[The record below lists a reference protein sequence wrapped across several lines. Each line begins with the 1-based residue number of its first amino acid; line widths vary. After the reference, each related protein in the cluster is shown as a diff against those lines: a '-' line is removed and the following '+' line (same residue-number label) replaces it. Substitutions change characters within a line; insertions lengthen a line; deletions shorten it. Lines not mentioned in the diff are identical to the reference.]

1 MNTMVEPDVPKL
13 LELARQG
20 DDEQMGPLL
29 ELYRNYLAVLATTQI
44 SDRLRR
50 RLSPSDVVQETMLA
64 AYRDFGQFRGTTEHE
79 FLAWLRKVLIHTIQ
93 RAVDVHLRAKRR
105 DARREVSIEQLGGQ
119 LDRSAANFLYAV
131 VDSGPSPSA
140 AARQREA
147 SVALADQ
154 LAKLPSHYREVIV
167 LRNLQ
172 GLSFDDV
179 AQRMNRSSGAVRMLW
194 LRAIDKFKRVYEQQ
208 E

>member
-1 MNTMVEPDVPKL
+1 MVEPDVPRL

-20 DDEQMGPLL
+20 EVEQIGLLL

-64 AYRDFGQFRGTTEHE
+64 AYRDFGQFRGKTAHE
-79 FLAWLRKVLIHTIQ
+79 FLAWLRRVLIHTIQ

-119 LDRSAANFLYAV
+119 LDRSAANFLHAF
-131 VDSGPSPSA
+131 VDGGPSPSA
-140 AARQREA
+140 AARQRES

-154 LAKLPSHYREVIV
+154 LAKLPSHYRDVIV

-172 GLSFDDV
+172 GLSFDEV